1 MMGNGKSSY
10 LRKKKKKAVKKWEV
24 CTKEKK
30 GKPII
35 HDKKKLRG
43 IREFEEYLEK
53 KSVYCTRE
61 VVFK

>member
-1 MMGNGKSSY
+1 MGGVHKG
-10 LRKKKKKAVKKWEV
+10 E
-24 CTKEKK
+24 EKK
-30 GKPII
+30 TNNTWQ
-35 HDKKKLRG
+35 KKLRG